1 MGGDC
6 LRPEK
11 NESNDLNQSNEKDK
25 RKFMDHILIT
35 GATGLIGSHLVPA
48 LASDYHVD
56 RLIRPKHAGPAIALD
71 LGHEW
76 PQDRLPERV
85 DQVIY
90 LAQSEHFRDFPERA
104 EDMLQVNLISTLR
117 LLEYA
122 RQRGCKRFIYAS
134 SGGVYGPS
142 EAALREDRHLQVR
155 DHLGFYLSTKL
166 CTEILLENYSSLM
179 DIVILRFFF
188 VYGPGQ
194 RPDMLIPRLIQ
205 RVRQGEPLSLQGEH
219 GLRLNPT
226 YVSDA
231 VAALRRA
238 LQLSGSHK
246 INIGG
251 PEVLSLREIGAAIG
265 KELNRAPRFE
275 QQAGAPAHLV
285 ADISRMQEMLGA
297 PQVSFAAGLK
307 QLLAKA

>member
-1 MGGDC
+1 
-6 LRPEK
+6 
-11 NESNDLNQSNEKDK
+11 
-25 RKFMDHILIT
+25 MDHLLIT
-35 GATGLIGSHLVPA
+35 GATGLIGTHLVPA
-48 LASDYHVD
+48 LAADYHVE
-56 RLIRPKHAGPAIALD
+56 RLIRPEHAGAAIALD

-76 PQDRLPERV
+76 DQHRLPERV

-90 LAQSEHFRDFPERA
+90 LAQSEHFRAFPERA
-104 EDMLQVNLISTLR
+104 EDMLQVNTLSAVR
-117 LLEYA
+117 LLEHA
-122 RQRGCKRFIYAS
+122 RQRGCERFIYAS

-142 EAALREDRHLQVR
+142 EDALREDKRLQVS
-155 DHLGFYLSTKL
+155 DNLGFYLSTKL
-166 CTEILLENYSSLM
+166 CTEILLENYSPLM

-205 RVRQGEPLSLQGEH
+205 RVSRGEPLSLQGEH

-231 VAALRRA
+231 VAALRQA

-251 PEVLSLREIGAAIG
+251 PEVLSLREIGEAIG
-265 KELNRAPRFE
+265 RQLGREPHFE
-275 QQAGAPAHLV
+275 QQAGSPAHLV

-297 PQVSFAAGLK
+297 PQVSFAAGLQ
-307 QLLAKA
+307 QLLADRQPD